1 MQYASLHTGCAY
13 RAMSGALW
21 ITAMLLIVCAA
32 SLCQETASDYQVEA
46 AYLFNFA
53 KLAEWPNHALP
64 DDAPLLIGVVGGD
77 DDFVQVLAA
86 TTAGKTAGT
95 HPVQVRHL
103 VATGDLKS
111 CAVLFFRSS
120 ERKRTRE
127 VLSSLS
133 GETILLVGEDKS
145 FLQQGGTINL
155 VLENGIIHFELNPEA
170 LERSGIHFS
179 AQVLAQAKI
188 DRSERNGTAESA
200 SSRRVERKV
209 PPDYPQLAQQMKLKG
224 IVQLEAVVGRDGSVK
239 KVKLIGGHPV
249 FVQAALDAVMKWKY
263 VPASQETVELI
274 RVSFGEGEAN

>member
-1 MQYASLHTGCAY
+1 
-13 RAMSGALW
+13 
-21 ITAMLLIVCAA
+21 MLLIFCAG
-32 SLCQETASDYQVEA
+32 SPCQETASDYQVEA

-53 KLAEWPNHALP
+53 KLAEWPNRVLP
-64 DDAPLLIGVVGGD
+64 DGAPLLIGVVGGD
-77 DDFVQVLAA
+77 EDFVQVLTA
-86 TTAGKTAGT
+86 TTSGKVAGS

-103 VATGDLKS
+103 ASAADLKS
-111 CAVLFFRSS
+111 CAVVFFRSS
-120 ERKRTRE
+120 ERHHIHE
-127 VLSSLS
+127 LVAALD
-133 GETILLVGEDKS
+133 GESILLVGEDKS
-145 FLQQGGTINL
+145 FLQQGGAINL
-155 VLENGIIHFELNPEA
+155 VLENGIIHFELNPDA

-188 DRSERNGTAESA
+188 EKTQRSDTAEAGA
-200 SSRRVERKV
+200 SRKVERKV

-224 IVQLEAVVGRDGSVK
+224 IVQLEAVVARDGSVK